1 MFGHDELVT
10 RALLVLESALCETAN
25 SPVPRSLA
33 LRFTLAYLY
42 AVARRDRHAF
52 DGYWRDVTDDRPCI
66 SGNEGVKALG
76 RAQSGNAH
84 LNAIYIAVGV
94 KRTND
99 MMFSSPARDAAE
111 KADDTRKQRTGGI
124 SGNRSTCGKI

>member
-10 RALLVLESALCETAN
+10 RALLVLESALYETDKA
-25 SPVPRSLA
+25 PVPRSLA

-42 AVARRDRHAF
+42 AVARRDRPAF
-52 DGYWRDVTDDRPCI
+52 DGYWRAVTDDRACI
-66 SGNEGVKALG
+66 GGEEGIKALG
-76 RAQSGNAH
+76 RAQHGNAC

-99 MMFSSPARDAAE
+99 MMFAGPKERAV
-111 KADDTRKQRTGGI
+111 
-124 SGNRSTCGKI
+124 